1 MASTFSN
8 LGIILQASG
17 ENSGTWGD
25 RTNVNLQRIDNA
37 ISGYS
42 ATVLAAT
49 TTSLAFSTNSDTTTY
64 TEENGRS
71 KVIEF
76 TGTPGGTVTLT
87 VPNID
92 KDYIAKN
99 QTNQSITFTAGAGAS
114 TYTLESGYDAH
125 IFVDGS
131 DEVRNAY
138 NKLKVNTLF
147 ASNIAVSGTTTFTL
161 PTTDGTNGQAII
173 TNGSGTL
180 SFGSAGISTGK
191 AIAMAIVFG

>member
-99 QTNQSITFTAGAGAS
+99 QTNQSITFTAGSGAS